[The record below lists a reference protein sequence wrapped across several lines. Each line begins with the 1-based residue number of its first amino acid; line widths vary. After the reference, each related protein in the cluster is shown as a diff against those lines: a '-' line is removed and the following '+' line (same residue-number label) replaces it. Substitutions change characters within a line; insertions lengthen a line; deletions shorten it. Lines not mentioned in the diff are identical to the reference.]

1 MARSTLRT
9 GDKIDG
15 FVIGE
20 LMHNGGMARLW
31 SVTRPDIDFPMLM
44 KVPRIGEGDDPAA
57 IVSFEMEQMILPKL
71 AGPHVPR
78 FVANGDFSALP
89 YIVMERI
96 EGASLYPWLDA
107 LPRSDAE
114 VATLGAR
121 IADAL
126 DSLHRQNVVHLDLKP
141 SNVILRPGGEVVLI
155 DYGLACHIQMPDLM
169 AEEFRLPYG
178 TAPYMAPEQVIG
190 RRTDFR
196 SDLFALG
203 VLMYFF
209 ATGTRPFGDPQRL
222 SGLRRRLWRDPW
234 PPRALRA
241 DISPALQEIILH
253 CLEVKPD
260 WRYQTAAQ
268 LANDLRD
275 LSGVKLTARAERMK
289 RDSWTEVIRRRF
301 NPEPLGRHKPAV
313 IAGQYADAP
322 IVLVALDLDNTLPD
336 VADAIRL
343 TTERI
348 IEKSQGTRV
357 ACLNVQR
364 INRINLDSSLDEAG
378 QNKHVARLVQLKGWA
393 QPIGRQEGAITFH
406 VVEAVDVARAILDF
420 ARSNKVDHIV
430 MGARQSS
437 TLRTL
442 IGSVAGEVAAHAP
455 CTVTV
460 VRNRYAATE
469 ASPLEI
475 PQPDDRALQDDVPL
489 A

>member
-1 MARSTLRT
+1 MAKSSLKS
-9 GDKIDG
+9 GDVIDG
-15 FVIGE
+15 FVIGD

-31 SVTRPDIDFPMLM
+31 SVSKAGIDIPLLM

-71 AGPHVPR
+71 SGPHVPR
-78 FVANGDFSALP
+78 FVANGDFSTQP

-96 EGASLYPWLDA
+96 EGSSLYPWLEA
-107 LPRSDAE
+107 LPRTDEE
-114 VATLGAR
+114 VAGLGAK

-126 DSLHRQNVVHLDLKP
+126 DAIHRQSVVHLDLKP
-141 SNVILRPGGEVVLI
+141 SNIVFRPTGEAALI
-155 DYGLACHIQMPDLM
+155 DYGLACHIHMPDLM

-190 RRTDFR
+190 GRTDFR

-222 SGLRRRLWRDPW
+222 SGLRKRLWRDPW
-234 PPRALRA
+234 PPRALRP
-241 DISPALQEIILH
+241 DIAPALQEVILH

-275 LSGVKLTARAERMK
+275 LSRVKLTARSERLR
-289 RDSWTEVIRRRF
+289 RDPITEVIRRRF
-301 NPEPLGRHKPAV
+301 NPEPLGIHKPAI

-322 IVLVALDLDNTLPD
+322 IVLVAIDLDNTEAEL
-336 VADAIRL
+336 AAALRL
-343 TTERI
+343 TTQRI
-348 IEKSQGTRV
+348 AETSPGARI
-357 ACLNVQR
+357 ACLNIQR
-364 INRINLDSSLDEAG
+364 INRINLDTSLDEQG
-378 QNKHVARLVQLKGWA
+378 HNKHVARLVQLRGWA
-393 QPIGRQEGAITFH
+393 QPTGGDEGAITYH
-406 VVEAVDVARAILDF
+406 VIEAVDAADAILDF
-420 ARSNKVDHIV
+420 ARANKVDHIV

-437 TLRTL
+437 AMRSL

-460 VRNRYAATE
+460 VRNRYT
-469 ASPLEI
+469 SVSG
-475 PQPDDRALQDDVPL
+475 Q
-489 A
+489 

>member
-1 MARSTLRT
+1 MARSSLRT
-9 GDKIDG
+9 GDEIDG

-31 SVTRPDIDFPMLM
+31 SVSRPDINFPMLM
-44 KVPRIGEGDDPAA
+44 KVPLIGEGDDPAA

-71 AGPHVPR
+71 SGPHVPR
-78 FVANGDFSALP
+78 FVANGDFGTQP
-89 YIVMERI
+89 YIVMERLD
-96 EGASLYPWLDA
+96 GATLYPWLDA
-107 LPRSDAE
+107 LPRSEAE
-114 VATLGAR
+114 VVTLGAK

-126 DSLHRQNVVHLDLKP
+126 DSLHHQNVVHLDLKP
-141 SNVILRPGGEVVLI
+141 SNIMFRPSGEAVLV

-178 TAPYMAPEQVIG
+178 TAPYMAPEQIIG

-209 ATGTRPFGDPQRL
+209 TTGTRPFGDPQRL
-222 SGLRRRLWRDPW
+222 SGLRKRLWRDPW
-234 PPRALRA
+234 PPRALRP

-275 LSGVKLTARAERMK
+275 LTRVKLTARSERMR
-289 RDSWTEVIRRRF
+289 RDPWTEVIRRRF
-301 NPEPLGRHKPAV
+301 NPEPLGMHKPAIV
-313 IAGQYADAP
+313 AGQFADAP
-322 IVLVALDLDNTLPD
+322 IVLVTLDLDGTSPD
-336 VADAIRL
+336 VADALRL

-348 IEKSQGTRV
+348 IEKSPGTRI

-364 INRINLDSSLDEAG
+364 INRINLDTSLDDAG
-378 QNKHVARLVQLKGWA
+378 HNKHVARLVQLKGWA
-393 QPIGRQEGAITFH
+393 RPMGREEGAITFH

-420 ARSNKVDHIV
+420 ARSNKVDHVV

-437 TLRTL
+437 TMRSL

-460 VRNRYAATE
+460 VRNRYTSPARVVSTDPQTEKTAAENGPPRT
-469 ASPLEI
+469 
-475 PQPDDRALQDDVPL
+475 
-489 A
+489 

>member
-1 MARSTLRT
+1 MARSSLRK
-9 GDKIDG
+9 GDEIDG
-15 FVIGE
+15 FVIGD

-31 SVTRPDIDFPMLM
+31 SVTRPDIDLPLLM

-78 FVANGDFSALP
+78 FVANGDFAAQP

-96 EGASLYPWLDA
+96 EGTTLYPWLDA
-107 LPRSDAE
+107 LPRTEAE
-114 VATLGAR
+114 VVSLGAR

-126 DSLHRQNVVHLDLKP
+126 DSLHRQSVVHLDLKP
-141 SNVILRPGGEVVLI
+141 SNIMFRPGGEAVLL
-155 DYGLACHIQMPDLM
+155 DFGLACHIHMPDLM

-234 PPRALRA
+234 PPRALRPE
-241 DISPALQEIILH
+241 ISPALQEIILH

-275 LSGVKLTARAERMK
+275 LSRVTLTARSERMK
-289 RDSWTEVIRRRF
+289 RDPWTEVIRRRF
-301 NPEPLGRHKPAV
+301 NPEPLGLHKPAV
-313 IAGQYADAP
+313 VAGQYADAP
-322 IVLVALDLDNTLPD
+322 IVLVALDLDNALPD
-336 VADAIRL
+336 VADALRL

-348 IEKSQGTRV
+348 IEKSPGTRI

-364 INRINLDSSLDEAG
+364 INRINLDTSLDDAG
-378 QNKHVARLVQLKGWA
+378 HNKHVARLVQLKGWA
-393 QPIGRQEGAITFH
+393 QPIVREEGAITFH
-406 VVEAVDVARAILDF
+406 VVEAVDAASAILDF

-437 TLRTL
+437 AMRSL

-460 VRNRYAATE
+460 VRNRYAAP
-469 ASPLEI
+469 ANVPLAA
-475 PQPDDRALQDDVPL
+475 PQPDDAAAQDASPSV
-489 A
+489 